1 MRQGSTLIE
10 TMSVLVIIS
19 LLLLI
24 SFPRAGRGRDAT
36 AVRNAREQVVSALAV
51 ARSRAIFGSRTVAVR
66 FDTLA
71 SRVLLL
77 AAADTEL
84 VREVGREHGVSMDAS
99 RDSIAYGP
107 TGRGYG
113 AANTRIIL
121 ARGAAAE
128 TVTVSR
134 LGRVRH

>member
-1 MRQGSTLIE
+1 MRHGTTLIE
-10 TMSVLVIIS
+10 IMAVLVLIS

-24 SFPRAGRGRDAT
+24 SIPRLGRGRDSV
-36 AVRNAREQVVSALAV
+36 AVRSAREQVVSALAV

-84 VREVGREHGVSMDAS
+84 VRDVGQEFGVAMVAS

-134 LGRVRH
+134 LGRVRR